1 MRILGVD
8 FGARRIGLAISDV
21 SGTLAVPL
29 KAVKSFSSFDE
40 AVEAV
45 GAEIEFLM
53 LEEDG
58 LGAVVVGL
66 PFGLDGKIHRQ
77 TDRAKTFGKA
87 LSQRV
92 SIPVEFQ
99 DERLSSREAERVL
112 ALREKD
118 WRKRKK
124 KLDAVAAAVFLQEY
138 LNRQEG

>member
-8 FGARRIGLAISDV
+8 FGERRIGLAISDV
-21 SGTLAVPL
+21 SGTLADPL
-29 KAVKSFSSFDE
+29 KAVQSFSSFDE

-77 TDRAKTFGKA
+77 TDRVRTFGRA

-124 KLDAVAAAVFLQEY
+124 KLDALAPPDFLQQY